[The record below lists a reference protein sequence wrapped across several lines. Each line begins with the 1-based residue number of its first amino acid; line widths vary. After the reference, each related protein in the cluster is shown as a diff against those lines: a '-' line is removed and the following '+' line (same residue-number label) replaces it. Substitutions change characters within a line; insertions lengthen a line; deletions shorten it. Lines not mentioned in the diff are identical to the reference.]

1 MFGRK
6 LQVLAVKSIRA
17 PVNAQR
23 RGIQILGKGQRT
35 KFISMTVPETA
46 DETHLKTILGNNKK
60 WVADQKKEDPDFFNK
75 LSKPQ
80 TPQYLYFGCAD
91 SRVPANEIL
100 GLG

>member
-1 MFGRK
+1 MFSKNIQLFATK
-6 LQVLAVKSIRA
+6 LTKVR
-17 PVNAQR
+17 VNAQR
-23 RGIQILGKGQRT
+23 RGIQILGRGERT
-35 KFISMTVPETA
+35 KFVSMTVPESA

-60 WVADQKKEDPDFFNK
+60 WVADQKTQDPDFFNK